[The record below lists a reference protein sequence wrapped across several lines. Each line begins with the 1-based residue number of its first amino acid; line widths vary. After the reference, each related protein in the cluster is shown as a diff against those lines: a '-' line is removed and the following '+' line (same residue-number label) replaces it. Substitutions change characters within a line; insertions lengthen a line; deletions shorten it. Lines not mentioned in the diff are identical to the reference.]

1 MDNYFAW
8 TETNR
13 QHLSVGAVILNSEGK
28 ILVHK
33 LARIGNKY
41 FLPKKTHSNGIA
53 LEQTLHS
60 TEAETGYKLYI
71 ERYIGSR
78 QSTFPDDNSNSVNK
92 TTLYFLCSIV
102 EQTQRDPRDRDADSE
117 LIWIDRQE
125 LIEIMQEQGSKE
137 NDLDE
142 SKILGTL

>member
-8 TETNR
+8 SQTNR

-28 ILVHK
+28 VLVHK

-41 FLPKKTHSNGIA
+41 FLPKKTHSNGAA

-60 TEAETGYKLYI
+60 TEVETGYKIYI
-71 ERYIGSR
+71 EKYLGSR
-78 QSTFPDDNSNSVNK
+78 QSTFPDDKANSVNK
-92 TTLYFLCSIV
+92 TTLYFLCSVV